1 MKRNRAPRAGRV
13 RPGNAAPVAIITGA
27 GRGIGWATA
36 EAFAAEGYA
45 VVIAEVRA
53 VLGRRAQRALAAA
66 GRNAI
71 FLRTDVSDPA
81 SVGRCA
87 RSVLRR
93 FGRVDCLVN
102 NAGVLRIGALAGLP
116 VRDVERTLAVN
127 LHGPLLMSKAVLPA
141 MLRRGS
147 GSIISVSSGL
157 GKAGVG
163 QYVPYCASKF
173 GVVGLT
179 EALAD
184 ELGGTGI
191 NVWAVCP
198 GLVDTPLARETGIS
212 ASERRHAL
220 KPAEVASVIVSLAT
234 GRRRSPSGA
243 AVDVT

>member
-1 MKRNRAPRAGRV
+1 MTRNRALRAGRV
-13 RPGNAAPVAIITGA
+13 RAGTATPVAIITGA
-27 GRGIGWATA
+27 GRGIGRATA

-45 VVIAEVRA
+45 VVIGELRA
-53 VLGRRAQRALAAA
+53 ALGRRAHRELVDA
-66 GRNAI
+66 GRIAV
-71 FLRTDVSDPA
+71 FLRTDVSNA
-81 SVGRCA
+81 VSVGRCV
-87 RSVLRR
+87 RSALRR

-102 NAGVLRIGALAGLP
+102 NAGVLRVGTLADLP
-116 VRDVERTLAVN
+116 VRDVERMLAVN
-127 LHGPLLMSKAVLPA
+127 LHGPLIMSKAVLPA
-141 MLRRGS
+141 MLQRGS

-157 GKAGVG
+157 GKAGAG

-184 ELGGTGI
+184 ELAGTGI

-212 ASERRHAL
+212 ASERRRAL
-220 KPAEVASVIVSLAT
+220 KPEVVASVIVSLAT
-234 GRRRSPSGA
+234 GRRRAASGT